1 MGRSVT
7 AQACSRSREDVKRA
21 CKRAFAL
28 AISSLNLTQ
37 EQVASELGVSVS
49 RVRRLV
55 SPDYP
60 DVVPSTVDVQLAS
73 VELLNAFELELRAQR
88 SPASA
93 QDAARVVARVVATSS
108 RVASASAEALASARL
123 DGPAL
128 AALAREATHASSAL
142 VDLVASAHRRAA

>member
-21 CKRAFAL
+21 FAL
-28 AISSLNLTQ
+28 AICSLNLTQ

-60 DVVPSTVDVQLAS
+60 DVVPSTVDLQLAS
-73 VELLNAFELELRAQR
+73 IELLNAFDLEIRAQR
-88 SPASA
+88 APVES
-93 QDAARVVARVVATSS
+93 QDAARIVARVVATSS

-128 AALAREATHASSAL
+128 AELAREATQASSAL
-142 VDLVASAHRRAA
+142 VNLVGCAHRRAA